1 MKSNKIFT
9 KEELEK
15 RKPFTKKKGKNN
27 KKEEIDEFYDLDDNN
42 ITVNSDVE
50 IFSNIPKSAG
60 DESEFEQGVPTV
72 TDKLAMYANPR
83 NWWQL
88 YLRGYPLIRTYGLYE
103 NDFKDIIKELLDSK
117 DDDDDILPK
126 DEREQKV
133 NKIKKEI
140 RRNKFSESDLEE
152 LEKLIRKKLNKDGK

>member
-9 KEELEK
+9 KKTFDET
-15 RKPFTKKKGKNN
+15 KPFTKKKAEIEER
-27 KKEEIDEFYDLDDNN
+27 EEIDEFYDLDDNN
-42 ITVNSDVE
+42 ITVSNNSE
-50 IFSNIPKSAG
+50 IFSNVPKSAG
-60 DESEFEQGVPTV
+60 DDSEFEQGIPTI

-88 YLRGYPLIRTYGLYE
+88 FLRGYPLIRTYGLYE

-133 NKIKKEI
+133 KKIKKEI
-140 RRNKFSESDLEE
+140 RRNKFTESDLEE
-152 LEKLIRKKLNKDGK
+152 LETLIKLKLNKDA

>member
-1 MKSNKIFT
+1 MKSNRIFT
-9 KEELEK
+9 KEQLENK
-15 RKPFTKKKGKNN
+15 KPFTRKKPEIEER
-27 KKEEIDEFYDLDDNN
+27 EEIDEFYDLDDNN
-42 ITVNSDVE
+42 ITVSNNSE
-50 IFSNIPKSAG
+50 IFSNVPKSAG
-60 DESEFEQGVPTV
+60 DESEFEQGIPTI

-88 YLRGYPLIRTYGLYE
+88 YLRGYPMIRTYGLYE

-133 NKIKKEI
+133 KKIKKEI
-140 RRNKFSESDLEE
+140 RRNKFTESDLEE
-152 LEKLIRKKLNKDGK
+152 LETLIKLKLNKDA

>member
-9 KEELEK
+9 KKQLEEK
-15 RKPFTKKKGKNN
+15 KPFTRKKAEIEE
-27 KKEEIDEFYDLDDNN
+27 KEEIDEFYDLDDNN
-42 ITVNSDVE
+42 MTVSNNIE
-50 IFSNIPKSAG
+50 IFTNVPKSAG
-60 DESEFEQGVPTV
+60 DDSEFEQDIPTI

-152 LEKLIRKKLNKDGK
+152 LEKLIRKKLNKDG